1 VQAAVE
7 VVRPRAE
14 QREVSLSVV
23 MEPGAGHVTGDPGRL
38 QQVFWNLLANA
49 VKFTPEGGTVEVR
62 LERGE
67 GEWRVRV
74 HDSGQGIHADALPHL
89 FERFWQADGSSTRE
103 HGGLGLGLAIVRHLV
118 ELHGGT
124 VEAESPGL
132 GLGATFTVRLPMP
145 AVLPDAERAASGEG
159 SAKSNSRLDGVRVL
173 LVEDAEDAR
182 ELIALLL
189 RDRGAE
195 VRTAVSGRE
204 AMERLAEALPDVL
217 ISDIGLPGE
226 DGHAVLKRVR
236 DWADAKGEWIP
247 AIALTAYAGAEDARR
262 AYRAGFQVHMAK
274 PLEAEA
280 LVESV
285 ARLAARDGSTR
296 ERQR

>member
-1 VQAAVE
+1 
-7 VVRPRAE
+7 
-14 QREVSLSVV
+14 
-23 MEPGAGHVTGDPGRL
+23 
-38 QQVFWNLLANA
+38 
-49 VKFTPEGGTVEVR
+49 VKFTPDGGTVDVR
-62 LERGE
+62 LERAE
-67 GEWRVRV
+67 AEWRVRV
-74 HDSGQGIHADALPHL
+74 KDTGQGIAPDALPHL

-118 ELHGGT
+118 ELHGGA

-132 GLGATFTVRLPMP
+132 GQGSTFTVRLPVP
-145 AVLPDAERAASGEG
+145 AVLPDSERTASGEG
-159 SAKSNSRLDGVRVL
+159 AAKRSSRLDGVRVL

-189 RDRGAE
+189 RERGAE
-195 VRTAVSGRE
+195 VRTAISGRE
-204 AMERLAEALPDVL
+204 AMEQLSEMLPDVL
-217 ISDIGLPGE
+217 VSDIGLPGE

-236 DWADAKGEWIP
+236 EWAEAQGEWIP

-285 ARLAARDGSTR
+285 AKLAVGR
-296 ERQR
+296 E